1 MPGVLVIED
10 DPGVQ
15 QLLTAYLQLEGFS
28 VTTAGNGAEGLER
41 MRQARPCLVL
51 LDLMMPVMDG
61 EQFRKAQLEEPELA
75 EVPIVC
81 ISAIYDA
88 RQRAERLRAAGC
100 INKPFDMDEV
110 ISVVR
115 ERCLDRTL
123 GCP

>member
-1 MPGVLVIED
+1 M
-10 DPGVQ
+10 
-15 QLLTAYLQLEGFS
+15 LTAYLQLEGFS